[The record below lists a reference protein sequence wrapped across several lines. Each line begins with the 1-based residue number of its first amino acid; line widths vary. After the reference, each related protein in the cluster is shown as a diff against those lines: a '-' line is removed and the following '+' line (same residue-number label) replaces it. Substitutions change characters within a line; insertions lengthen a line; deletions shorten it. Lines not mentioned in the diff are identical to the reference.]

1 MLLLLCS
8 EWEEV
13 GHIQIKHRQIKILL
27 FVIKSK
33 NCIFAKKSALGWLA
47 DISTPQLKSLRI
59 LHLEPINVV
68 VSHESTIPNL
78 GVGFVL
84 RCFQRLSLPYIATQQ
99 FTWWQ
104 S

>member
-1 MLLLLCS
+1 MGRGRTHSNKTPANKNSFICNKKYKL
-8 EWEEV
+8 
-13 GHIQIKHRQIKILL
+13 HI
-27 FVIKSK
+27 
-33 NCIFAKKSALGWLA
+33 AKKSALGWLA